1 MAASKEPVK
10 RRAPVRKRLPKEAEE
25 KLNIEVGGRAR
36 LRISR
41 LRWLSMLRISS
52 RWGGDNGAQSEEVPA
67 TRRCQDARARSEDVG
82 RR

>member
-1 MAASKEPVK
+1 MADSKEPVK
-10 RRAPVRKRLPKEAEE
+10 RRAPVRKRLPREAEE
-25 KLNIEVGGRAR
+25 KLKVELGGRAR

-52 RWGGDNGAQSEEVPA
+52 RWGGGMGAHKGEVPE
-67 TRRCQDARARSEDVG
+67 TRDCQDERARIGSRS